1 MHHIIKMDTIN
12 YSIILKNKTCYELL
26 FLLITQTQLEQL
38 RFFFIDYSQLLLL
51 EYMWLCFISLNFYFN
66 RYNIDQ
72 HDYSV
77 RLKAAQKFLKD
88 GDKVTYLH

>member
-38 RFFFIDYSQLLLL
+38 RFFLSTILSY
-51 EYMWLCFISLNFYFN
+51 FY
-66 RYNIDQ
+66 
-72 HDYSV
+72 
-77 RLKAAQKFLKD
+77 
-88 GDKVTYLH
+88 